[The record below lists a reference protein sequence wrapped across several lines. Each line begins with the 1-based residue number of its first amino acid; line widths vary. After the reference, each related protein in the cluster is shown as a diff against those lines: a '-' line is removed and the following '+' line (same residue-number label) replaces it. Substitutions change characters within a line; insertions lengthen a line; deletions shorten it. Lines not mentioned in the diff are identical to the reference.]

1 MIRLGICTDIS
12 NIGIVENCGFEYM
25 ETGLAALAA
34 MSEAEYGRAVQQ
46 VDAAGIRVEACNGM
60 LPPEVRV
67 TGPDVS
73 AQRIHDYLDHAFA
86 RARRLGVEV
95 VVFGSAGARNVPEG
109 FDIDV
114 AWRQIGNFLR
124 IAQGHAQDFGIT
136 VAIEPLRRAES
147 NIINLV
153 SEAVLISS
161 LMQLKNVRALGD
173 TYHMAM
179 CAEPL
184 SALTQA
190 GHMLAHVHTANAL
203 GRILPREGDGENY
216 AGIFEALR
224 LGGYDARVSCEAGHT
239 DFAADAKAAFQALHR
254 ARSAAQG

>member
-12 NIGIVENCGFEYM
+12 NIKIVETCGYEYM
-25 ETGLAALAA
+25 ETGLAKLAA
-34 MSEAEYGRAVQQ
+34 MTEAEYDHCVKL

-60 LPPEVRV
+60 LPAEVRV

-73 AQRIHDYLDHAFA
+73 AQKIHEYLDHAFA

-109 FDIDV
+109 FEIDV

-153 SEAVLISS
+153 SEAVLIAS

-173 TYHMAM
+173 TYHMAL
-179 CAEPL
+179 CSEPL

-216 AGIFEALR
+216 VGLFEALR
-224 LGGYDARVSCEAGHT
+224 AGGYDARVSCEAGHT
-239 DFAADAKAAFQALHR
+239 DFEPDARAAFEVLDKARR
-254 ARSAAQG
+254 A